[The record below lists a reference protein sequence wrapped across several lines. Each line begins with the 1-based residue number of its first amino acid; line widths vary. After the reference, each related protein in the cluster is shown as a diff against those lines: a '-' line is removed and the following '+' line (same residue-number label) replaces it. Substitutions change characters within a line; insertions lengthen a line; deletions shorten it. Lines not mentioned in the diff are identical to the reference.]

1 MNIKQKLTVGGLLLG
16 FVPVLIAA
24 LVLSWTTSNNGNR
37 LLRNEAEQRLTTLRE
52 TTFQGVERYFDVARQ
67 QAIALSTDQLA
78 MEAFYD
84 LQRTFFTHASELDVD
99 ATDQRASVSSYYDN
113 DFSQRFQQ
121 LNSQAFTGL
130 NSLTSTQS
138 EETVALQYSY
148 ISNNNNP
155 LGEKDALTIA
165 PDFTGYT
172 AAHTF
177 YHDHLRAFLKT
188 FALYD
193 VFLIDPET
201 GYIVYSVFKEIDFAT
216 SLQNGPF
223 ANSGIGE
230 AYRGALGLGK
240 GEVYISDLAPYLPSY
255 NLPAMFVATPMY
267 DGDELISIAI
277 IQLAPESLQQ
287 IVTHNQSW
295 ATIGLGQ
302 TGETYL
308 VGTDSIMRSNSRQ
321 FLEDPTSYLNNYQRA
336 GASELAIA
344 QISASETT
352 QGIVKLDTPAVEA
365 AMNHSQGFLEWTNE
379 EGFAILSA
387 YRTLQLGSSTWVLIA
402 EIQTKEAFA
411 AVRELQQAI
420 QRNTVWIIVITLIV
434 SGITGVVF
442 ATNIIKPVRSTVS
455 TLRNIAEGDGDLTQ
469 RLNEQR
475 NDEMGELAAEFNR
488 FIGNVQTIVEQA
500 VFTSGHID
508 QQLSALLDLN
518 AQTGKSMLQQKGQT
532 DQIATAFTELAANAQ
547 EIAHSMEQA
556 SKAAQSANDL
566 GTEAQDSSHKT
577 LNSMHQLTD
586 SVSSSANSL
595 QQLNDDV
602 NSISQV
608 LSAIQSIAEQTNLLA
623 LNAAIEAARAG
634 DQGRGFAVVAD
645 EVRALAA
652 KTQSSTEL
660 IQTTLGRLTQTT
672 AEALKQMDF
681 SQQRSAEAGNNTEA
695 LATALNTIIEQLNT
709 IHELNNQVAQA
720 TEQQSSVTQDID
732 SSVQEVVG
740 LSDDVTTNTEQANS
754 LSQQIRQSTLKLLD
768 LVQRFKT

>member
-16 FVPVLIAA
+16 FLPVLIAA

-37 LLRNEAEQRLTTLRE
+37 LLSNEAEQRLTTLRE
-52 TTFQGVERYFDVARQ
+52 TTFQGVERYFNVARQ
-67 QAIALSTDQLA
+67 QATALSNDQLA

-84 LQRTFFTHASELDVD
+84 LQRTFFTHASELDIDASDQKASVLNYY
-99 ATDQRASVSSYYDN
+99 ATDFN
-113 DFSQRFQQ
+113 QRFQQ
-121 LNSQAFTGL
+121 LNNQAFTAL
-130 NSLTSTQS
+130 NTLTSTQS
-138 EETVALQYSY
+138 EETVALQFSY

-155 LGEKDALTIA
+155 LGEKDALTVA

-188 FALYD
+188 FGLYD
-193 VFLIDPET
+193 VFLVDPET

-223 ANSGIGE
+223 ADSGIGE
-230 AYRGALGLGK
+230 AYRGALPLNK

-255 NLPAMFVATPMY
+255 NLPAMFVATPMF
-267 DGDELISIAI
+267 DGDELLSIVI
-277 IQLAPESLQQ
+277 IQLAPENLQQ
-287 IVTHNQSW
+287 IITHNQSW
-295 ATIGLGQ
+295 ASIGLGQ

-321 FLEDPTSYLNNYQRA
+321 FLEDPTGYLDNYQRT
-336 GASELAIA
+336 GASESAIT
-344 QISASETT
+344 QMSASGTT
-352 QGIVKLDTPAVEA
+352 QGIVKLDSPVTEA
-365 AMNHSQGFLEWTNE
+365 ALQNPLGFFEWQKE
-379 EGFAILSA
+379 DGVSMLSA
-387 YRTLQLGSSTWVLIA
+387 YRTLQLSSTEWTLVA
-402 EIQTKEAFA
+402 EIEAQEAFS
-411 AVRELQQAI
+411 AVQELQQAI
-420 QRNTVWIIVITLIV
+420 QLNTVWILIITLFA
-434 SGITGVVF
+434 SGLTGVAF
-442 ATNIIKPVRSTVS
+442 ATNIIKPVRSTIS

-469 RLNEQR
+469 RLDEQR
-475 NDEMGELAAEFNR
+475 SDEMGELATEFNR

-500 VFTSGHID
+500 VSTSGQID
-508 QQLSALLDLN
+508 QQLSALLEVN
-518 AQTGKSMLQQKGQT
+518 AQSSASMHQQKGQT

-547 EIAHSMEQA
+547 EIAQSMEQA
-556 SKAAQSANDL
+556 STAAQHANDL
-566 GTEAQDSSHKT
+566 GIEAQSSSHKT
-577 LNSMHQLTD
+577 LSSMHQLTD
-586 SVSSSANSL
+586 SVGNSANSL
-595 QQLNDDV
+595 QQLNEDV

-660 IQTTLGRLTQTT
+660 IQTTLGKLTQTT
-672 AEALKQMDF
+672 TEALKQMDF
-681 SQQRSAEAGNNTEA
+681 SQQRSAEAGNNTES
-695 LATALNTIIEQLNT
+695 LATALNSIIEQLNT
-709 IHELNNQVAQA
+709 IHQLNNQVAQA

-754 LSQQIRQSTLKLLD
+754 LSLQIRQSTLKLLD